1 MVRLAPK
8 FRQNAEAI
16 GNISIGAPGP
26 GGITQI
32 PLREV
37 ASIKLVAGASYIYRE
52 QQERYLPIKFSV
64 RGRDLGSAI
73 REAEEKIAKQVHLPP
88 GTRLE
93 WVGEFQNLQDAINRL
108 QIAVP
113 LSLAL
118 IGLLLW
124 LNFSS
129 LSDTLL
135 ALSVI
140 PMAIVGGILALFVTG
155 IAFSVSAAIGFIA
168 LFGIS
173 VMDGIL
179 IISQY
184 HRLIDRGMDLIGAVL
199 RFKCVLCS

>member
-1 MVRLAPK
+1 
-8 FRQNAEAI
+8 
-16 GNISIGAPGP
+16 
-26 GGITQI
+26 
-32 PLREV
+32 
-37 ASIKLVAGASYIYRE
+37 
-52 QQERYLPIKFSV
+52 
-64 RGRDLGSAI
+64 
-73 REAEEKIAKQVHLPP
+73 
-88 GTRLE
+88 
-93 WVGEFQNLQDAINRL
+93 L

-135 ALSVI
+135 ALPVI

-155 IAFSVSAAIGFIA
+155 LAFSVSAAIGFIA
-168 LFGIS
+168 QFGIS

-184 HRLIDRGMDLIGAVL
+184 HRLIDRGLDRIGAVVRAGEL
-199 RFKCVLCS
+199 QMRPVLMTCVIAGVGLVAGCTIDGNRLASAETACGGRGRWHDARTPSHPDCSSRVDHTCRAA

>member
-1 MVRLAPK
+1 M
-8 FRQNAEAI
+8 
-16 GNISIGAPGP
+16 
-26 GGITQI
+26 
-32 PLREV
+32 
-37 ASIKLVAGASYIYRE
+37 
-52 QQERYLPIKFSV
+52 
-64 RGRDLGSAI
+64 
-73 REAEEKIAKQVHLPP
+73 
-88 GTRLE
+88 
-93 WVGEFQNLQDAINRL
+93 
-108 QIAVP
+108 
-113 LSLAL
+113 
-118 IGLLLW
+118 W

-184 HRLIDRGMDLIGAVL
+184 HRLIDRGMDRIGAVL
-199 RFKCVLCS
+199 RAGDLQMRPVLMTCVIAGVGLVPAALSTGIGSQVQKPLAVVVVGGMTLTPLLILIVLPALIALVARHERVSASEVLAAERPVGS